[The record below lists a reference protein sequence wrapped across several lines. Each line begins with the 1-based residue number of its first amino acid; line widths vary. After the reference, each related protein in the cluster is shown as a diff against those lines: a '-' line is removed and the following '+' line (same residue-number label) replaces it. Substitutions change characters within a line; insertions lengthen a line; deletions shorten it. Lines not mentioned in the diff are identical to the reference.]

1 MWFDNP
7 ALKDIERIN
16 NLHKNIIKS
25 PVSETMTAI
34 NQRQAVFQNMA
45 GALTSPEFQSALA
58 QANRINQIVSA
69 TEILKNIGVASLPAT
84 TIKSPVMEA
93 IRSYTLSFSSAN
105 IAKKMFDSADVFRNY
120 TSVVDRVMIS
130 PVVEALQSLTKFDYS
145 ILKTC
150 NVDIDDV
157 EICEDGISVNDE
169 TLTVQEIQENI
180 LDSVKELLAGIDV
193 KNIGIAVKKK
203 LSVFITFLEI
213 ILTLYGAVGMCNDI
227 NEHVI
232 TPIVREMHETEIIEY
247 VKVERAYIREEPNS
261 KSKTMCEILYAEP
274 VEIIEEIKFWRKIKY
289 CDNGKEIIG
298 WISKISIGTED
309 EIK

>member
-1 MWFDNP
+1 
-7 ALKDIERIN
+7 
-16 NLHKNIIKS
+16 
-25 PVSETMTAI
+25 
-34 NQRQAVFQNMA
+34 
-45 GALTSPEFQSALA
+45 
-58 QANRINQIVSA
+58 
-69 TEILKNIGVASLPAT
+69 
-84 TIKSPVMEA
+84 
-93 IRSYTLSFSSAN
+93 
-105 IAKKMFDSADVFRNY
+105 MFASADVFRNY
-120 TSVVDRVMIS
+120 TSVVDRVMIN

-150 NVDIDDV
+150 NVDTDDV

-180 LDSVKELLAGIDV
+180 LDSVKELLAGIDI

-213 ILTLYGAVGMCNDI
+213 VLTLYGAVGMCNDI

-232 TPIVREMHETEIIEY
+232 TSIVREMRGTEIIEY

-274 VEIIEEIKFWRKIKY
+274 VEIIEEIKFWRKVKY
-289 CDNGKEIIG
+289 CVDDKEIVG
-298 WISKISIGTED
+298 WISKISIGTEETQND
-309 EIK
+309 

>member
-34 NQRQAVFQNMA
+34 NQRQAVFQNMV

-203 LSVFITFLEI
+203 LSV
-213 ILTLYGAVGMCNDI
+213 
-227 NEHVI
+227 
-232 TPIVREMHETEIIEY
+232 VR
-247 VKVERAYIREEPNS
+247 V
-261 KSKTMCEILYAEP
+261 
-274 VEIIEEIKFWRKIKY
+274 
-289 CDNGKEIIG
+289 
-298 WISKISIGTED
+298 
-309 EIK
+309 

>member
-7 ALKDIERIN
+7 VLKDIERIN

-25 PVSETMTAI
+25 PILETMATI
-34 NQRQAVFQNMA
+34 NQGQVAFQNMA

-58 QANRINQIVSA
+58 QANRINQIVST
-69 TEILKNIGVASLPAT
+69 TEILKNTGVASLPTT

-105 IAKKMFDSADVFRNY
+105 IAKKMLASADVFRSY
-120 TSVVDRVMIS
+120 TSIADRVMIN
-130 PVVEALQSLTKFDYS
+130 PVVEALQSLTKLNYDL
-145 ILKTC
+145 LKTC
-150 NVDIDDV
+150 KIDIDDV
-157 EICEDGISVNDE
+157 ELCKEGISVNDE
-169 TLTVQEIQENI
+169 AFTVEEIQENI
-180 LDSVKELLAGIDV
+180 MDAAKELSTGFDMRR
-193 KNIGIAVKKK
+193 IGIAAKKK
-203 LSVFITFLEI
+203 FMTLIAFLEI
-213 ILTLYGAVGMCNDI
+213 IATIYGAVGMCNDI

-232 TPIVREMHETEIIEY
+232 TPIVREMCGTEIIEY
-247 VKVERAYIREEPNS
+247 VKVEKAYIREEPNS

-289 CDNGKEIIG
+289 CNNGKELIG